1 MLGEGIVSFGVRVTT
16 DFKNLKASTKMG
28 LGRVT
33 RLVIARS
40 GRVKW
45 TSPPL
50 PWNVT
55 GIVWPWLDQP
65 PSWSRKSMCHD
76 LRRCS
81 PSVMPCSPTSSWSFT
96 TSRMEVSSATASLSA
111 PTRPTSFSSLSALSA
126 AGRRRLPTWS
136 ARNGPRPAAVIS
148 SSAGRGRS
156 ASSPTRPW
164 RWGAPTWPPTSP
176 SVRSAPGDPWRSS
189 TSPPSLFEVPA
200 EEGQHLLPRVLGLRG
215 TVALGVREVQER
227 VASALVAVELVRLA
241 VARQLGVDRVDVGGR
256 GIRVVQPEE
265 ADHRRRDGLR
275 EVERRRPLAPGLH
288 DVAAVEDAG
297 RAPGRGPRPREQVG
311 DAPAHAKA
319 EHREV
324 GDARVLERA
333 QVRDRGVRVGE
344 DLRVAQP
351 PDARHHVGAVLGLAV
366 IEIRRGRGV
375 AVAREVVDALLDELV
390 EAGAVHDH
398 DDAGRL
404 RGAGRALRVDS
415 HQGLPFV
422 SRVTSVI
429 RLPSTPTEPAN
440 GSLPV
445 PSRIRASVIRYVAIV
460 AGSLTDRSA
469 SRRRGA

>member
-16 DFKNLKASTKMG
+16 DSKNLKASTKMG

-45 TSPPL
+45 RSPPL

-65 PSWSRKSMCHD
+65 SSWSRKSMCHD

-96 TSRMEVSSATASLSA
+96 TSRMEASSAAASLSA
-111 PTRPTSFSSLSALSA
+111 PTRPASFSSLSALSA

-136 ARNGPRPAAVIS
+136 ARNGPRAAAVIS
-148 SSAGRGRS
+148 
-156 ASSPTRPW
+156 
-164 RWGAPTWPPTSP
+164 
-176 SVRSAPGDPWRSS
+176 
-189 TSPPSLFEVPA
+189 LFEMPA
-200 EEGQHLLPRVLGLRG
+200 EEGEHLLPGVLGLRG
-215 TVALGVREVQER
+215 TVALGVREVQEG
-227 VASALVAVELVRLA
+227 VAGALVAVELVRLA

-297 RAPGRGPRPREQVG
+297 RAPGRRPRPREQVG

-324 GDARVLERA
+324 GDVRVLERA

-375 AVAREVVDALLDELV
+375 AVAREVVDAVLDELV

-404 RGAGRALRVDS
+404 RGAGRALRVDP

-445 PSRIRASVIRYVAIV
+445 PSRIRASVIRYVAMV
-460 AGSLTDRSA
+460 AGSLTDPSA